1 MKKIILS
8 ALMLITIYGAKADT
22 PILQMPDPKVI
33 QRPEFHLFPRP
44 IEVKKTHNK
53 VIVVFDRKELE
64 KIQTMNRG
72 RFGRHPMMRPEFS
85 HPHGK

>member
-8 ALMLITIYGAKADT
+8 ALMLITIYGAHSQNQFADYVGLLKDGKY
-22 PILQMPDPKVI
+22 IEMPDPKVI

-53 VIVVFDRKELE
+53 VIVV
-64 KIQTMNRG
+64 
-72 RFGRHPMMRPEFS
+72 
-85 HPHGK
+85 